1 MSALPMASI
10 EDAIQAWIVAGSGL
24 ASDHVTWAGQTAPRP
39 TGEFISMRLTM
50 LNRGGRDFFERTDNI
65 VVVASQAITAVSTIA
80 STLTVPAH
88 GLVTG
93 QGPLVLGGT
102 PPAPLALVTNY
113 WGVVVDASTLKL
125 ASSFPNAIATVP
137 TTIVLTGTGTAPT
150 IAGPLSVLPGAEV
163 IQKLRGPRQAMLTL
177 QCFAGAP
184 TGGAPTGTTSPFSIL
199 NDAITSYAL
208 ESRSNALNAA
218 GIGIGHVE
226 SIKAI
231 DGIVNTTRFEPRAIA
246 TILLHLA
253 SELVET
259 STYIQTVNATGLAS
273 VTVTT
278 P

>member
-50 LNRGGRDFFERTDNI
+50 LNLTGRDFFERTDNI

-80 STLTVPAH
+80 GTLTIPAH

-102 PPAPLALVTNY
+102 PPAPLALLTSY
-113 WGVVVDASTLKL
+113 WPVVVDANTIKV

-231 DGIVNTTRFEPRAIA
+231 DGIVNTTRFEPRAVA
-246 TILLHLA
+246 TVFLHLA

>member
-80 STLTVPAH
+80 GTLTIPAH

-102 PPAPLALVTNY
+102 PPAPLALATNY
-113 WGVVVDASTLKL
+113 WPVVVDANTIKI
-125 ASSFPNAIATVP
+125 AATFPNAMATVP
-137 TTIVLTGTGTAPT
+137 VTVTLTSVGASPT
-150 IAGPLSVLPGAEV
+150 IAGPASLLPGAEV
-163 IQKLRGPRQAMLTL
+163 TQKLRGPRQAMLTL

-184 TGGAPTGTTSPFSIL
+184 TGGAPTGITSPFSIL

-208 ESRSNALNAA
+208 ESRATALNTA

-226 SIKAI
+226 SINAI

-246 TILLHLA
+246 MVLLHLA